1 MSSRLVFDTS
11 VYIAILRD
19 GRFAAS
25 FRERYRRDVPR
36 THMCSVIVQE
46 LLAGARTAHHRKLA
60 AALYEPFE
68 RARRI
73 VVPTHRVWKHAGM
86 VLSMLWNRLP
96 AVRSRVARG
105 LVNDALIALTARSI
119 GAAVVTPRP
128 RARRRGRRA
137 RAPGRDR
144 RERHPFAG
152 ARPVGARRLLG
163 AIRGNNS
170 GPRISLGFFQ
180 GGLGRG
186 GSRPMRCHRN
196 AGTRSGSKAVW
207 TCLAE
212 VSKLMTLSFTLDAD
226 PGMRRPRWAG
236 PVRC

>member
-1 MSSRLVFDTS
+1 MPALPRSMDTYIVPNHTYTEAVNGNARPQDRVPRPGDAQAGAGDPRPAQRVRGDPRGARAGRLSDEGDEGLRPRRRERPRLRGRVAAAVSSRLVFDTS

-36 THMCSVIVQE
+36 THMCSVVVQE
-46 LLAGARTAHHRKLA
+46 LLAGARTARHRRLA

-119 GAAVVTPRP
+119 GAAVVTRNE
-128 RARRRGRRA
+128 
-137 RAPGRDR
+137 RD
-144 RERHPFAG
+144 F
-152 ARPVGARRLLG
+152 RL
-163 AIRGNNS
+163 IRG
-170 GPRISLGFFQ
+170 I
-180 GGLGRG
+180 
-186 GSRPMRCHRN
+186 RPFDLEI
-196 AGTRSGSKAVW
+196 V
-207 TCLAE
+207 
-212 VSKLMTLSFTLDAD
+212 
-226 PGMRRPRWAG
+226 
-236 PVRC
+236 